1 MSSDGRWVAYSRPMV
16 PAPVSVSDAALWDAS
31 DGSTVALTD
40 GANNGAPRGSVTDP
54 PFVSNDGSTVVFTT
68 TVPVVAGQ
76 TNTGKSV
83 FRYST
88 DTGVTE
94 QLEVPASFGEGPID
108 GASTSGDG
116 SLVVISYGDKVLTWT
131 AAAGFSELTD
141 PSRIDDGSVHSFSA
155 VGAPVSDDGRFV
167 GVIAL
172 LPAMDGEY
180 EALCRHIELYDLD
193 EGGVALSPCIDK
205 LAVPW
210 PGVRSIRT
218 PILTT
223 TDLGEV
229 VIGQVNLGI
238 RKWSQFEGLVR
249 LTSTQVFPWAASPD
263 GNAVGFSAVQSGL
276 PSSEGA
282 GYLDVIEP
290 SGRARLGTVS
300 YRTRPVGIGAG
311 AETVLVSSN
320 EPAAVGAGPDD
331 RRALYVWTRTG

>member
-1 MSSDGRWVAYSRPMV
+1 MLESPE
-16 PAPVSVSDAALWDAS
+16 SVSDAFLWDAS

-54 PFVSNDGSTVVFTT
+54 PFVSNDGSTVVFTS
-68 TVPVVAGQ
+68 TVPFVAGQ
-76 TNTGKSV
+76 ANTGNSV
-83 FRYST
+83 FLYSP
-88 DTGVTE
+88 DTGVTQ

-131 AAAGFSELTD
+131 ADEGFSELTD
-141 PSRIDDGSVHSFSA
+141 PSRIDDGSVYSFSA
-155 VGAPVSDDGRFV
+155 VGAPVSDDGRYV
-167 GVIAL
+167 GVVAL
-172 LPAMDGEY
+172 LPAMDAEY
-180 EALCRHIELYDLD
+180 EALCRHIELYDL
-193 EGGVALSPCIDK
+193 EQGSVALSPCIDK
-205 LAVPW
+205 LAIPW
-210 PGVRSIRT
+210 PGTRAIRT
-218 PILTT
+218 PIFTT

-229 VIGQVNLGI
+229 VIGQVDLGI

-249 LTSTQVFPWAASPD
+249 LSTNQVWPRAVSPD
-263 GNAVGFSAVQSGL
+263 ANAVGFSAVQSGL

-282 GYLDVIEP
+282 GYVDIIEP

-311 AETVLVSSN
+311 AEKVLIESN
-320 EPAAVGAGPDD
+320 EPAVVGAGPDD